1 MTKKPSKQLR
11 VLLAAL
17 SLSLTSA
24 LLATPAHAQAPMA
37 KTQVPGY
44 YRIMV
49 GSIEVTALLDGVM
62 QLDKSLLQNAKDKEL
77 NRALDRMFV
86 GNPKM
91 GTAVNAY
98 LINTGKNLV
107 LVDAGAAGLFGP
119 SLGNLAQNMKAAGYS
134 PEQVDHIVITHL
146 HADHVGGINDPSG
159 KPLFPN
165 ALVSVSQ
172 AENDFW
178 LSKEIAAKAPPAMQ
192 SFFQMAQASAAPYQA
207 SGQWKPLAGDGTGEI
222 VPGITAVNA
231 SGHTPGHRIYVVESQ
246 GQRLVIT
253 GDMLHAHAIQFAN
266 PGVAIQFDADQKKAI
281 ALRRDILKRVA
292 DEKSFM
298 SGAHLPFPGIGHV
311 ISEGK
316 GSYRWVPV
324 EFSPMPT
331 SAAVA
336 STADTH
342 AGHAH

>member
-1 MTKKPSKQLR
+1 MKKPSKLLR

-17 SLSLTSA
+17 ALSGTSTLLTA
-24 LLATPAHAQAPMA
+24 PAYAEAPMA

-62 QLDKSLLQNAKDKEL
+62 QLDKSLLQHAEDKEL

-91 GTAVNAY
+91 TTAVNAY

-119 SLGNLAQNMKAAGYS
+119 TLGNLVQNLKAAGYS
-134 PEQVDHIVITHL
+134 PEQVDRIVITHL
-146 HADHVGGINDPSG
+146 HADHVGGINDQAG
-159 KPLFPN
+159 KPIFPN
-165 ALVSVSQ
+165 ATVSVSQ

-178 LSKEIAAKAPPAMQ
+178 LSKDIAAKASPAMQ
-192 SFFQMAQASAAPYQA
+192 GFFQMAQASAAPYQT
-207 SGQWKPLAGDGTGEI
+207 SGQWKPIPGDGTGEI

-231 SGHTPGHRIYVVESQ
+231 SGHTPGHRIYIVESQ
-246 GQRLVIT
+246 GQKLVIT
-253 GDMLHAHAIQFAN
+253 GDMLHAHAIQFSN

-281 ALRRDILKRVA
+281 AMRRDILKRVA
-292 DEKSFM
+292 NEKSFM

-311 ISEGK
+311 VPEGK

-324 EFSPMPT
+324 EFNPT
-331 SAAVA
+331 PSAAVA
-336 STADTH
+336 NTAAAH
-342 AGHAH
+342 ANHAH

>member
-1 MTKKPSKQLR
+1 MQKPSKLLR

-17 SLSLTSA
+17 ALSSMSTLLTA
-24 LLATPAHAQAPMA
+24 PAYAEAPMA

-62 QLDKSLLQNAKDKEL
+62 QLDKSLLQHAEDKEL

-91 GTAVNAY
+91 TTAVNAY

-119 SLGNLAQNMKAAGYS
+119 TLGNLVQNLKAAGYS

-146 HADHVGGINDPSG
+146 HADHVGGINDQAG
-159 KPLFPN
+159 KPIFPN
-165 ALVSVSQ
+165 ATVSVSQ

-178 LSKEIAAKAPPAMQ
+178 LSKDIAAKAPPAMQ
-192 SFFQMAQASAAPYQA
+192 GFFQMAQASAAPYQA
-207 SGQWKPLAGDGTGEI
+207 SGQWKPIPGAGTGEI

-231 SGHTPGHRIYVVESQ
+231 SGHTPGHRIYIVESQ
-246 GQRLVIT
+246 GQKLVIT
-253 GDMLHAHAIQFAN
+253 GDMLHAHAIQFSN

-281 ALRRDILKRVA
+281 AMRRDILKRVA

-311 ISEGK
+311 IPEGK

-324 EFSPMPT
+324 EFNPT
-331 SAAVA
+331 PSAAVVN
-336 STADTH
+336 TAAAH
-342 AGHAH
+342 ADHAH

>member
-1 MTKKPSKQLR
+1 MQKPSKLLR
-11 VLLAAL
+11 VLLAVLAL
-17 SLSLTSA
+17 SSTSTLLTA
-24 LLATPAHAQAPMA
+24 PAYAEAPMA

-62 QLDKSLLQNAKDKEL
+62 QIDKNFLQHAEEKEL

-86 GNPKM
+86 GNPKIT
-91 GTAVNAY
+91 TAVNAY

-119 SLGNLAQNMKAAGYS
+119 TLGNLVQNLKAAGYS
-134 PEQVDHIVITHL
+134 PEQVDRIVITHL
-146 HADHVGGINDPSG
+146 HADHVGGINDQAG

-165 ALVSVSQ
+165 ASVSVSQ

-178 LSKEIAAKAPPAMQ
+178 LSKDIAAKAPPAMQ
-192 SFFQMAQASAAPYQA
+192 GFFQMAQASAAPYQA
-207 SGQWKPLAGDGTGEI
+207 SGQWKPIPGAGTGEI

-231 SGHTPGHRIYVVESQ
+231 SGHTPGHRIYIVESQ
-246 GQRLVIT
+246 GQKLVIT
-253 GDMLHAHAIQFAN
+253 GDMLHAHAIQFSN

-281 ALRRDILKRVA
+281 AMRRDILKRVA

-311 ISEGK
+311 IPEGK

-324 EFSPMPT
+324 EFNPT
-331 SAAVA
+331 PSAAVVN
-336 STADTH
+336 TAAAH
-342 AGHAH
+342 ADHAH

>member
-1 MTKKPSKQLR
+1 MQKPSKLLR
-11 VLLAAL
+11 VLLAVLAL
-17 SLSLTSA
+17 SSTSTLLTA
-24 LLATPAHAQAPMA
+24 PAYAEAPMA

-62 QLDKSLLQNAKDKEL
+62 QLDKSLLQHAEDKEL

-91 GTAVNAY
+91 TTAVNAY

-119 SLGNLAQNMKAAGYS
+119 TLGNLVQNLKAAGYS
-134 PEQVDHIVITHL
+134 PEQVDRVVITHL
-146 HADHVGGINDPSG
+146 HADHVGGINDQAG
-159 KPLFPN
+159 KPIFPN
-165 ALVSVSQ
+165 ATVSVSQ

-178 LSKEIAAKAPPAMQ
+178 LSKDIAAKASPAMQ
-192 SFFQMAQASAAPYQA
+192 GFFQMAQASAAPYQA
-207 SGQWKPLAGDGTGEI
+207 SGQWKPIPGDGTGEI

-231 SGHTPGHRIYVVESQ
+231 SGHTPGHRIYIVESQ
-246 GQRLVIT
+246 GQKLVIT
-253 GDMLHAHAIQFAN
+253 GDMLHAHAIQFSN
-266 PGVAIQFDADQKKAI
+266 PGVAMKFDVDQKKAI
-281 ALRRDILKRVA
+281 AMRRDILKRVA

-311 ISEGK
+311 VPEGK

-324 EFSPMPT
+324 EFNPT
-331 SAAVA
+331 PSAAVA
-336 STADTH
+336 NTAAAHTN
-342 AGHAH
+342 HAH

>member
-1 MTKKPSKQLR
+1 MQKPSKLLR

-17 SLSLTSA
+17 ALSSMSTLLTA
-24 LLATPAHAQAPMA
+24 PAYAEAPMA

-62 QLDKSLLQNAKDKEL
+62 QLDKNLLQHAEEKEL

-91 GTAVNAY
+91 TTAVNAY

-119 SLGNLAQNMKAAGYS
+119 TLGNLVQNLKAAGYS

-146 HADHVGGINDPSG
+146 HADHVGGINDQAG

-165 ALVSVSQ
+165 ASVSVSQ

-178 LSKEIAAKAPPAMQ
+178 LSKDIAAKAPPAMQ
-192 SFFQMAQASAAPYQA
+192 GFFQMAQASAAPYQA
-207 SGQWKPLAGDGTGEI
+207 SGQWKPIPGAGTGEI

-231 SGHTPGHRIYVVESQ
+231 SGHTPGHRIYIVESQ
-246 GQRLVIT
+246 GQKLVIT
-253 GDMLHAHAIQFAN
+253 GDMLHAHAIQFSN

-281 ALRRDILKRVA
+281 AMRRDILKRVA

-311 ISEGK
+311 IPEGK

-324 EFSPMPT
+324 EFNPT
-331 SAAVA
+331 PSAAVVN
-336 STADTH
+336 TAAAH
-342 AGHAH
+342 ADHAH

>member
-1 MTKKPSKQLR
+1 MQKPSKLLR

-17 SLSLTSA
+17 ALSSMSTLLTA
-24 LLATPAHAQAPMA
+24 PAYAEAPMA

-62 QLDKSLLQNAKDKEL
+62 QLDKSLLQHAEDKKL

-91 GTAVNAY
+91 TTAVNAY

-119 SLGNLAQNMKAAGYS
+119 TLGNLVQNLKAAGYS

-146 HADHVGGINDPSG
+146 HADHVGGINDQAG

-165 ALVSVSQ
+165 ASVSVSQ

-178 LSKEIAAKAPPAMQ
+178 LSKDIAAKAPPAMQ
-192 SFFQMAQASAAPYQA
+192 GFFQMAQASAAPYQA
-207 SGQWKPLAGDGTGEI
+207 SGQWKPIPGAGTGEI

-231 SGHTPGHRIYVVESQ
+231 SGHTPGHRIYIVESQ
-246 GQRLVIT
+246 GQKLVIT
-253 GDMLHAHAIQFAN
+253 GDMLHAHAIQFSN

-281 ALRRDILKRVA
+281 AMRRDILKRVA

-311 ISEGK
+311 IPEGK

-324 EFSPMPT
+324 EFNPT
-331 SAAVA
+331 PSAAVVN
-336 STADTH
+336 TAAAH
-342 AGHAH
+342 ADHAH

>member
-11 VLLAAL
+11 ALLAAL
-17 SLSLTSA
+17 SLSLTGA

-119 SLGNLAQNMKAAGYS
+119 SLGKLAQNMKAAGYS

-192 SFFQMAQASAAPYQA
+192 GFFQMAQASARPL
-207 SGQWKPLAGDGTGEI
+207 SSQWPME
-222 VPGITAVNA
+222 
-231 SGHTPGHRIYVVESQ
+231 
-246 GQRLVIT
+246 
-253 GDMLHAHAIQFAN
+253 
-266 PGVAIQFDADQKKAI
+266 
-281 ALRRDILKRVA
+281 ALGRRWH
-292 DEKSFM
+292 
-298 SGAHLPFPGIGHV
+298 G
-311 ISEGK
+311 
-316 GSYRWVPV
+316 
-324 EFSPMPT
+324 
-331 SAAVA
+331 
-336 STADTH
+336 
-342 AGHAH
+342 

>member
-1 MTKKPSKQLR
+1 MQKPSKLLR

-17 SLSLTSA
+17 ALSSMSTLLTA
-24 LLATPAHAQAPMA
+24 PAYAEAPMA

-62 QLDKSLLQNAKDKEL
+62 QIDKNFLQHAEEKEL

-91 GTAVNAY
+91 TTAVNAY

-119 SLGNLAQNMKAAGYS
+119 TLGNLVQNLKAAGYS

-146 HADHVGGINDPSG
+146 HADHVGGINDQAG

-165 ALVSVSQ
+165 ASVSVSQ

-178 LSKEIAAKAPPAMQ
+178 LSKDIAAKAPPAMQ
-192 SFFQMAQASAAPYQA
+192 GFFQMAQASAAPYQA
-207 SGQWKPLAGDGTGEI
+207 SGQWKPIPGAGTGEI

-231 SGHTPGHRIYVVESQ
+231 SGHTPGHRIYIVESQ
-246 GQRLVIT
+246 GQKLVIT
-253 GDMLHAHAIQFAN
+253 GDMLHAHAIQFSN

-281 ALRRDILKRVA
+281 AMRRDILKRVA

-311 ISEGK
+311 IPEGK

-324 EFSPMPT
+324 EFNPT
-331 SAAVA
+331 PSAAVVN
-336 STADTH
+336 TAAAH
-342 AGHAH
+342 ADHAH

>member
-1 MTKKPSKQLR
+1 MQKPSKLLR

-17 SLSLTSA
+17 ALSSMSTLLTA
-24 LLATPAHAQAPMA
+24 PAYAEAPMV

-62 QLDKSLLQNAKDKEL
+62 QLDKNLLQHAEEKEL

-91 GTAVNAY
+91 TTAVNAY

-119 SLGNLAQNMKAAGYS
+119 TLGNLVQNLKAAGYS

-146 HADHVGGINDPSG
+146 HADHVGGINDQAG

-165 ALVSVSQ
+165 ASVSVSQ

-178 LSKEIAAKAPPAMQ
+178 LSKDIAAKAPPAMQ
-192 SFFQMAQASAAPYQA
+192 GFFQMAQASAAPYQA
-207 SGQWKPLAGDGTGEI
+207 SGQWKPIPGAGTGEI

-231 SGHTPGHRIYVVESQ
+231 SGHTPGHRIYIVESQ
-246 GQRLVIT
+246 GQKLVIT
-253 GDMLHAHAIQFAN
+253 GDMLHAHAIQFSN

-281 ALRRDILKRVA
+281 AMRRDILKRVA

-311 ISEGK
+311 IPEGK

-324 EFSPMPT
+324 EFNPT
-331 SAAVA
+331 PSAAVVN
-336 STADTH
+336 TAAAH
-342 AGHAH
+342 ADHAH

>member
-1 MTKKPSKQLR
+1 MQKPSKLLR
-11 VLLAAL
+11 VLLAVLAL
-17 SLSLTSA
+17 SSTSTLLTA
-24 LLATPAHAQAPMA
+24 PAYAEAPMA

-62 QLDKSLLQNAKDKEL
+62 QIDKNFLQHAEEKEL

-91 GTAVNAY
+91 TTAVNAY

-119 SLGNLAQNMKAAGYS
+119 TLGNLVQNLKAAGYS

-146 HADHVGGINDPSG
+146 HADHVGGINDQAG

-165 ALVSVSQ
+165 ASVSVSQ

-178 LSKEIAAKAPPAMQ
+178 LSKDIAAKAPPAMQ
-192 SFFQMAQASAAPYQA
+192 GFFQMAQASAAPYQA
-207 SGQWKPLAGDGTGEI
+207 SGQWKPIPGAGTGEI

-231 SGHTPGHRIYVVESQ
+231 SGHTPGHRIYIVESQ
-246 GQRLVIT
+246 GQKLVIT
-253 GDMLHAHAIQFAN
+253 GDMLHAHAIQFSN

-281 ALRRDILKRVA
+281 AMRRDILKRVA

-311 ISEGK
+311 IPEGK

-324 EFSPMPT
+324 EFNPT
-331 SAAVA
+331 PSAAVVN
-336 STADTH
+336 TAAAH
-342 AGHAH
+342 ADHAH